1 MDKLEYELGS
11 SDSLLPGG
19 WSTEKEHVEAI
30 LPTSWRRD
38 AWKEPDI
45 CWEKEL
51 ECLLLDLHL
60 LSALISKWY
69 KTYLYRVSM
78 WSYRV

>member
-19 WSTEKEHVEAI
+19 WSTEKENVEGI

-51 ECLLLDLHL
+51 ECLL
-60 LSALISKWY
+60 SI
-69 KTYLYRVSM
+69 
-78 WSYRV
+78 